1 METWAGMIGEP
12 VIEGKKATVFGDGTN
27 PVSFVAVEDVARLV
41 VAAAES
47 DALRDRTVDVG
58 GPEAYTLPEV
68 AELFGSETNQ
78 PAQISKVPVP
88 MMRVMSGVLGP
99 FNPPLSRLM
108 GMGAW
113 MASSPQTCDTASDV
127 CELIGERTP
136 LEDVVQSI
144 VDRSEAASVSQV
156 TTA

>member
-1 METWAGMIGEP
+1 
-12 VIEGKKATVFGDGTN
+12 
-27 PVSFVAVEDVARLV
+27 
-41 VAAAES
+41 
-47 DALRDRTVDVG
+47 
-58 GPEAYTLPEV
+58 
-68 AELFGSETNQ
+68 
-78 PAQISKVPVP
+78 

-113 MASSPQTCDTASDV
+113 MASTPQTCDTETDV

-144 VDRSEAASVSQV
+144 VDRSEAATVSQV
-156 TTA
+156 TSV